1 MDREPLAPSP
11 PPELKYDEAEEE
23 QERGTI
29 RLLMKEE
36 DDEVEEYGV
45 EGLRYENGE
54 LLLAREDE
62 AIRVSESNHWVSDS
76 DESTQSDSNLALVE
90 EKIERRRRS
99 RKKE

>member
-1 MDREPLAPSP
+1 MDREPPAPSP

-36 DDEVEEYGV
+36 EDEVEEYGV

-76 DESTQSDSNLALVE
+76 DESTQSGSNLALVE